1 MFKMNVG
8 KRIIDVEKKKEKLIK
23 EMSEK
28 TERKLE

>member
-23 EMSEK
+23 GMSEK